1 MVCGVLLAGGVLCLR
16 CGGEKTNLVCFDVC
30 AEADAQ
36 GACGVEHGL
45 AVPPRDGYVEDG
57 GGLGDIVDV
66 FADVELA
73 EFLDGRAEA
82 LWD

>member
-1 MVCGVLLAGGVLCLR
+1 M
-16 CGGEKTNLVCFDVC
+16 CFDVR
-30 AEADAQ
+30 AEADAKS
-36 GACGVEHGL
+36 ARGVEHGL

-57 GGLGDIVDV
+57 GGFGHIVDV

-73 EFLDGRAEA
+73 EFLDGRAKA